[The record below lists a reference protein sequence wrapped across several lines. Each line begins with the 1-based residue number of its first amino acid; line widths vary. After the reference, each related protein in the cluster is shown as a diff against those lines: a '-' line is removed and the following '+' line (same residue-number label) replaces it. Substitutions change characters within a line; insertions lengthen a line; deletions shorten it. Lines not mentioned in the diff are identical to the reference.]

1 LKQLFQLLSEK
12 IEINQSTMNSSLT
25 LFFVLGSILVST
37 QARPRPEPG
46 LLGSYPPEKTGCFIA
61 GWKKFFILLGNDHEV
76 EFHEIKIQLFHEMEF
91 VQ

>member
-1 LKQLFQLLSEK
+1 MKQLFLLLSEK
-12 IEINQSTMNSSLT
+12 IQKNRSAMKLSLA

-61 GWKKFFILLGNDHEV
+61 GYTNFFILFD
-76 EFHEIKIQLFHEMEF
+76 
-91 VQ
+91 